1 MDLLQH
7 TLFINL
13 EHRTDRLQ
21 HVTKEFEKM
30 GIVAERVN
38 AIRIKT
44 GAIGCTLSHIRCLEI
59 AKQRNYDQV
68 FICEDDIYFTNPE
81 LLKRNLE
88 RFRENADLE
97 WDLLILGGNNV
108 PPYDQVAEYCARVYY
123 CQTTTGYIVKKHYY
137 DTLLENF
144 KESAQKLIKEPNNKK
159 AYALDM
165 YWKRLQLV
173 GKWYMITPPTVTQI
187 ESYSDIENR
196 SVNYEGLL
204 LDMDKPWLFRQN
216 IRR

>member
-1 MDLLQH
+1 
-7 TLFINL
+7 
-13 EHRTDRLQ
+13 
-21 HVTKEFEKM
+21 
-30 GIVAERVN
+30 
-38 AIRIKT
+38 
-44 GAIGCTLSHIRCLEI
+44 
-59 AKQRNYDQV
+59 
-68 FICEDDIYFTNPE
+68 
-81 LLKRNLE
+81 
-88 RFRENADLE
+88 
-97 WDLLILGGNNV
+97 
-108 PPYDQVAEYCARVYY
+108 
-123 CQTTTGYIVKKHYY
+123 
-137 DTLLENF
+137 LENF

-165 YWKRLQLV
+165 YWKQLQLV